1 MDTLQ
6 KPQIISHVEKSL
18 NYSISDVKW
27 IPSSAKFVTLGGNA
41 NGTGI
46 IEIYALN
53 PDGIEKVKE
62 IIKKEQFRCGT
73 FDASNLRNRHLAT
86 GDFAGR
92 LQVWW
97 VFKMV
102 YR

>member
-1 MDTLQ
+1 MDNLQ

-27 IPSSAKFVTLGGNA
+27 IPSSAKFVTLGGNP

-53 PDGIEKVKE
+53 PDGVEKVKE
-62 IIKKEQFRCGT
+62 IVKKEQFRCGT
-73 FDASNLRNRHLAT
+73 FDASSLRNRHLAT

-97 VFKMV
+97 VFT
-102 YR
+102 RWR